1 MLPHPPLHQLKTVST
16 NSEVETVYGYKRI
29 INLVNK
35 NGFKTKKGNLFGIN
49 SIKTI
54 LEKPTYDGFIDVEN
68 IRIGMK

>member
-1 MLPHPPLHQLKTVST
+1 M
-16 NSEVETVYGYKRI
+16 ETVYGYKRI

-35 NGFKTKKGNLFGIN
+35 NGLKTKKGNLFGIN

-68 IRIGMK
+68 IKIGMK